1 MKCRRC
7 GQFVTEETV
16 SCPNCGVLHPAK
28 TESEGRGFEYKSE
41 ATLFGLPILHISF
54 KYRPSRSRWNTRPLP
69 VPAKGVI
76 AVGQVAFGIV
86 TISQFGVGL
95 FSLSQFTVAGF
106 AVAQFALAYS
116 LIAQFGFYIHH
127 GEGQFVKGLSDI
139 YRLFA

>member
-28 TESEGRGFEYKSE
+28 TEPEGRGFEYKSE

-69 VPAKGVI
+69 VPAKGII
-76 AVGQVAFGIV
+76 AVGQFAFGFV

-95 FSLSQFTVAGF
+95 FSLSQFTIAGF
-106 AVAQFALAYS
+106 AVAQFALGYS
-116 LIAQFGFYIHH
+116 LIAQFGVFLHQ
-127 GEGQFVKGLSDI
+127 GRGQFVMSLTEI
-139 YRLFA
+139 FRLFS

>member
-7 GQFVTEETV
+7 GQFVTEETA
-16 SCPNCGVLHPAK
+16 SCPHCGVLHPAE
-28 TESEGRGFEYKSE
+28 TESGGRGFEYKSE

-54 KYRPSRSRWNTRPLP
+54 KYRPSRSGWNTRPLP

-86 TISQFGVGL
+86 TISQVGVGV

-106 AVAQFALAYS
+106 AIAQFALAYS
-116 LIAQFGFYIHH
+116 LIAQFGVFLHQ
-127 GEGQFVKGLSDI
+127 GRGQFAMSLTEI
-139 YRLFA
+139 FRLFS